1 MRYLLNL
8 FAALALSV
16 SVRAQQTDSLELER
30 LARMVSLTEV
40 VVRTDVN
47 VPGLI
52 DRLRNDT
59 TFYKAFRNLRVLS
72 FTSRNDVRML
82 DKKGRLQ
89 ASLESTT
96 RQHRSRGCR
105 SMQTLNEKSTGDFFD
120 RNGAYNY
127 YTAELYASLFFT
139 RDTVCGEDNIV
150 SGTRFSP
157 RGKKGLAKHK
167 EQLKLLFFNP
177 GKRIPGIPLMNDRKI
192 DPFDPATAELYDFV
206 IDQVDYQ
213 QKQAYK
219 FSIRARDD
227 LRAGQRDKIVI
238 DEMITWFDARSMD
251 IMARTYHMSYDAG
264 VYDFEVFMEVEM
276 TRFREYLVPSTIRYK
291 GNWDV
296 AFKPRERG
304 IFTATLS
311 EFSEQ

>member
-8 FAALALSV
+8 FAVLALSV

-40 VVRTDVN
+40 VVRTGIN

-150 SGTRFSP
+150 AGTRFSP

-206 IDQVDYQ
+206 TDQVDYQ

-219 FSIRARDD
+219 FSIRARED

>member
-8 FAALALSV
+8 FAVLALSV

-40 VVRTDVN
+40 VVRTDIN

-150 SGTRFSP
+150 AGTRFSP

-219 FSIRARDD
+219 FSIRARED

>member
-219 FSIRARDD
+219 FSIRARED

>member
-8 FAALALSV
+8 FAVLALSV

-40 VVRTDVN
+40 VVRTDIN

-251 IMARTYHMSYDAG
+251 IMARTYQMSYDAG

>member
-8 FAALALSV
+8 FAVLALSV

-40 VVRTDVN
+40 VVRTGIN

-150 SGTRFSP
+150 AGTRFSP

-219 FSIRARDD
+219 FSIRARED

-264 VYDFEVFMEVEM
+264 VYDFEVLMEVEM